1 MKRVKFFIGVLCIGL
16 LFTACSDSDEETT
29 KHVSNAY
36 YVEYETLKS
45 LYEAG
50 SIDNVTA
57 FLESKGFERY
67 SQTAITQTED
77 KVVYMKVNDGET
89 VVFHLCVDNTN
100 NTIKSL
106 HYYIPDESKSELLNI
121 FNAYSSALQKVYS
134 SAGYNGVLLTYNS
147 GEKMYGSHS
156 SFLNALNKSSVSTIY
171 MAQEVYTLAN
181 DRIGLTYA
189 PMDEQD
195 ILPAEES
202 NQEKKPIIGRC
213 DRNVFNKI
221 RSSSQSYYVYIFIEK
236 K

>member
-1 MKRVKFFIGVLCIGL
+1 M

-29 KHVSNAY
+29 KPVSNAY

-57 FLESKGFERY
+57 FLESKGFEQY
-67 SQTAITQTED
+67 SQTAVTQDED
-77 KVVYMKVNDGET
+77 KIVYVKVNDGET
-89 VVFHLCVDNTN
+89 VVFHFYVDNTD

-106 HYYIPDESKSELLNI
+106 HYYIPDESKSELLNV
-121 FNAYSSALQKVYS
+121 FNAYSSALRKVYS

-147 GEKMYGSHS
+147 GEKMYDSHS

-213 DRNVFNKI
+213 DRSVFNKS
-221 RSSSQSYYVYIFIEK
+221 RSSSQSYYVHIFIEK

>member
-29 KHVSNAY
+29 KPVSNAY

-57 FLESKGFERY
+57 FLESKGFEQY
-67 SQTAITQTED
+67 SQTAVTQDED
-77 KVVYMKVNDGET
+77 KIVYVKVNDGET
-89 VVFHLCVDNTN
+89 VVFHFYVDNTD

-106 HYYIPDESKSELLNI
+106 HYYIPDESKSELLNV

-147 GEKMYGSHS
+147 GEKMYDSHS
-156 SFLNALNKSSVSTIY
+156 SFINALNKSSVSTIY

-189 PMDEQD
+189 PMELED
-195 ILPAEES
+195 ILPAEDS
-202 NQEKKPIIGRC
+202 KQEKE
-213 DRNVFNKI
+213 
-221 RSSSQSYYVYIFIEK
+221 SSDQAYYVYIFIEK